1 MFIYQYILIVVAIL
15 ALASF
20 IFLISLY
27 SYKKQWARTP
37 AIVLS
42 IALAVIV
49 FFLSIGLLPEG
60 SPLKRQIAPP
70 RLVITD
76 DIKVSETSSSYS
88 IMITVKNTG
97 ESSAGNPAATAIIN
111 DISYH
116 PVINVNQ
123 LNAGDSAYIGL
134 IRAENRHDKWLT
146 WVYDESVR
154 AALAQGKPPLEA
166 WALPQGEYDL
176 KLNVSCSEIG
186 VQDTSIYKLTIS
198 ELNPPLLEI
207 ME

>member
-1 MFIYQYILIVVAIL
+1 MFIYQYISIVVAIL

-20 IFLISLY
+20 IFLISLFG
-27 SYKKQWARTP
+27 YKKQWARTP
-37 AIVLS
+37 AITLS

-70 RLVITD
+70 RLVITG
-76 DIKVSETSSSYS
+76 DIEVSSTSSSYS
-88 IMITVKNTG
+88 ILIPVRNSG

-111 DISYH
+111 DIYYH
-116 PVINVNQ
+116 PVIDVNQ

-134 IRAENRHDKWLT
+134 LRAENRHDKWLT

-166 WALPQGEYDL
+166 WALPDGEYNL
-176 KLNVSCSEIG
+176 ELNISCSEMG
-186 VQDTSIYKLTIS
+186 VQDTNIYKLTVSDIT
-198 ELNPPLLEI
+198 PPLLEI
-207 ME
+207 TE

>member
-1 MFIYQYILIVVAIL
+1 MFIYQYISIVVAIL

-20 IFLISLY
+20 IFLISLFG
-27 SYKKQWARTP
+27 YKKQWARTP
-37 AIVLS
+37 AITLS

-76 DIKVSETSSSYS
+76 DIEVSSTSSSYS
-88 IMITVKNTG
+88 ILIPVRNSG

-111 DISYH
+111 DIYYH
-116 PVINVNQ
+116 PVIDVNQ

-134 IRAENRHDKWLT
+134 LRAENRHDKWLT

-166 WALPQGEYDL
+166 WALPDGEYNL
-176 KLNVSCSEIG
+176 ELNISCSEMG
-186 VQDTSIYKLTIS
+186 VQDTNIYKLTVSDIT
-198 ELNPPLLEI
+198 PPLLEI
-207 ME
+207 TE